1 MPDTARL
8 SATVYGYVQGVNFR
22 YFVRRTAG
30 SLDLKGYVRNL
41 PDGSVE
47 VVAEGDRER
56 LERLAEQLKA
66 GPRAARVKNVETHW
80 SDCSGEFTGF
90 EIRYRY

>member
-1 MPDTARL
+1 MQDKARL

-22 YFVRRTAG
+22 YFVLRLAG

-56 LERLAEQLKA
+56 LERLVEQLKV
-66 GPRAARVKNVETHW
+66 GPRGARVRDVKTRW
-80 SDCSGEFTGF
+80 SDCSGEFTEF

>member
-22 YFVRRTAG
+22 YFVLRLAR

-47 VVAEGDRER
+47 VVAEGERDR
-56 LERLAEQLKA
+56 LERLAEQLIV
-66 GPRAARVKNVETHW
+66 GPRAARVRDVERRW
-80 SDCSGEFTGF
+80 SDYSGEFTDF

>member
-1 MPDTARL
+1 MPDKARL

-22 YFVRRTAG
+22 YFVLRLAR

-47 VVAEGDRER
+47 VVAEGERDR
-56 LERLAEQLKA
+56 LERLAEQLKV
-66 GPRAARVKNVETHW
+66 GPRAARVRGVEGQW
-80 SDCSGEFTGF
+80 SDYSGSSPTL
-90 EIRYRY
+90 R